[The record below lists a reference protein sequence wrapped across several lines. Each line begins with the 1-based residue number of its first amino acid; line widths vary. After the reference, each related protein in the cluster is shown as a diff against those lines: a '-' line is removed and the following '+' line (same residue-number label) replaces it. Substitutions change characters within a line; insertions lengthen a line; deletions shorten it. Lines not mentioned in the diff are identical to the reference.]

1 MKSLD
6 ALNSFLTSPKKIV
19 ITHHYNADADALGS
33 SLGLFHYLNQKGH
46 QCVVI
51 SPNSMADFLLW
62 MPGAREVLLFD
73 KHAEAC
79 KKAVSE
85 ADVIFSLDYNQFSR
99 TKFLAPVLEQSNAV
113 KVIIDH
119 HLFPDD
125 VFEYGLS
132 LPDKSSTCEMVYDYI
147 LSSSGEHLL
156 NLDIA
161 RCLYAGVMTDTGS
174 FRFSCTTPGVHRMVA
189 RLMEKGLET
198 ATIHTAV
205 FDNYQENRLR
215 FLGFVLSERLHL
227 IPETHT
233 AIISVNRNDLNRFN
247 VNTGDSE
254 GIVNYPLSMKQVLF
268 SIFISEREDEIRMS
282 FRSKGRFNVNEFAR
296 KYFQGG
302 GHHNAAGGKSE
313 RSLQQTFELLIQYIQ
328 ENQLL
333 LQSCYTE
340 SL

>member
-1 MKSLD
+1 
-6 ALNSFLTSPKKIV
+6 
-19 ITHHYNADADALGS
+19 
-33 SLGLFHYLNQKGH
+33 
-46 QCVVI
+46 
-51 SPNSMADFLLW
+51 
-62 MPGAREVLLFD
+62 
-73 KHAEAC
+73 
-79 KKAVSE
+79 
-85 ADVIFSLDYNQFSR
+85 
-99 TKFLAPVLEQSNAV
+99 
-113 KVIIDH
+113 
-119 HLFPDD
+119 
-125 VFEYGLS
+125 
-132 LPDKSSTCEMVYDYI
+132 MVYDYI
-147 LSSSGEHLL
+147 FSSSDEHLL

-233 AIISVNRNDLNRFN
+233 AIISVSRNDLNRFN

>member
-1 MKSLD
+1 
-6 ALNSFLTSPKKIV
+6 
-19 ITHHYNADADALGS
+19 
-33 SLGLFHYLNQKGH
+33 
-46 QCVVI
+46 
-51 SPNSMADFLLW
+51 
-62 MPGAREVLLFD
+62 
-73 KHAEAC
+73 
-79 KKAVSE
+79 
-85 ADVIFSLDYNQFSR
+85 
-99 TKFLAPVLEQSNAV
+99 
-113 KVIIDH
+113 
-119 HLFPDD
+119 
-125 VFEYGLS
+125 
-132 LPDKSSTCEMVYDYI
+132 MVYDYI
-147 LSSSGEHLL
+147 LSSNDEHLL

-189 RLMEKGLET
+189 HLMEKGLET
-198 ATIHTAV
+198 AAIHTAV

-227 IPETHT
+227 IPEAHT
-233 AIISVNRNDLNRFN
+233 AIISVSRNDLNRFN

-328 ENQLL
+328 ENQTL
-333 LQSCYTE
+333 LQSCYAE